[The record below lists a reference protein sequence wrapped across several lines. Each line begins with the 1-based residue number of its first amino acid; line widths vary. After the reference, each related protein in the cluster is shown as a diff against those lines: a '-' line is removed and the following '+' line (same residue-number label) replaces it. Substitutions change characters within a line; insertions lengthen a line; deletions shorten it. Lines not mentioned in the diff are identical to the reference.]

1 MEILPILN
9 APYQSQKIQIQ
20 LDDIKIVHV
29 YRYLFQYKSIRI
41 VTKRAEEFIFE
52 FQKEKHAKKVLE
64 VLIGVPE
71 KKSIIADN
79 KNSVGSADPD

>member
-1 MEILPILN
+1 M
-9 APYQSQKIQIQ
+9 
-20 LDDIKIVHV
+20 DDIKIVHI

-64 VLIGVPE
+64 VLIGLPE
-71 KKSIIADN
+71 RKNIINEN
-79 KNSVGSADPD
+79 KNSAGSADPD